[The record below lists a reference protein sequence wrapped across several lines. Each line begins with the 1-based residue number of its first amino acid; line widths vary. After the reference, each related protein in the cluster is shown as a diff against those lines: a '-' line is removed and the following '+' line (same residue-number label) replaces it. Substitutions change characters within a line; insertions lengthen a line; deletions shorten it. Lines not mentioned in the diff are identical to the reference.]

1 MIVTHLEKV
10 PAFNYS
16 RLFVLNEIIVP
27 KKMVSNLR
35 IIVYTIRY
43 IVCTLILSVIC
54 FLLHSTMAH
63 ILLLCIHVEYSARLL
78 YLSIWC

>member
-1 MIVTHLEKV
+1 MIVAHLGKV

-16 RLFVLNEIIVP
+16 SLFVLNEIIVSE
-27 KKMVSNLR
+27 KMVSNLR

-54 FLLHSTMAH
+54 FLLHSITAH
-63 ILLLCIHVEYSARLL
+63 ILLLCIHEEYSTRLL
-78 YLSIWC
+78 SLSI

>member
-1 MIVTHLEKV
+1 MIVAHLGKV

-16 RLFVLNEIIVP
+16 SLFVLNEIIVP
-27 KKMVSNLR
+27 EKMVSNLR

-54 FLLHSTMAH
+54 FLLHSIMAH
-63 ILLLCIHVEYSARLL
+63 ILLLCIHGEYSTRLL
-78 YLSIWC
+78 FLSI

>member
-1 MIVTHLEKV
+1 MIVTHLGKV

-27 KKMVSNLR
+27 EKMVSNFR

-43 IVCTLILSVIC
+43 IICTLILSVIC
-54 FLLHSTMAH
+54 FLLHSTMTH
-63 ILLLCIHVEYSARLL
+63 ILLLCIHGEYSTRLL
-78 YLSIWC
+78 SLSI